1 MPSSPIRTWCRWP
14 STRCWPHTKAVTSPD
29 WDLEALEKRVLKPVP
44 DVVRSVPP
52 TGAERALAREVG
64 LSVNNAA
71 VVNHQMTCQEFIA
84 GFREPGVV
92 GVFPREY
99 LPQTVEKAQPDVAH
113 GTADSVVR
121 KMLVDG
127 RFAK

>member
-1 MPSSPIRTWCRWP
+1 MPSR
-14 STRCWPHTKAVTSPD
+14 
-29 WDLEALEKRVLKPVP
+29 
-44 DVVRSVPP
+44 P
-52 TGAERALAREVG
+52 T

-84 GFREPGVV
+84 GFRVPGVV

-99 LPQTVEKAQPDVAH
+99 RTQTVEKALLDVAH
-113 GTADSVVR
+113 GKADSVVR
-121 KMLVDG
+121 KMLVEG